1 MRGQYGGRAARV
13 NDNSGDPVEDESEPL
28 SAAESL
34 DLIARQHERTRR
46 ELRVSPARLFAVWSF
61 AWLVG
66 WGLVYLSDEKTAAL
80 LPGWVAGIVVG
91 VLMIGAIVYS
101 AWHGSKGSRGIRGPS
116 KRIGAMYGWT
126 WFLSYAGMC
135 LIDIRI
141 TKLLPEGS
149 DLVPLLW
156 SGTSLLLTGTI
167 YLAGGTLWQDLR
179 QYFLGGWIIVCSGAS
194 VLVGVPGNFL
204 VLSLAGGGGFAVA
217 ALVYTVRPRD

>member
-1 MRGQYGGRAARV
+1 V
-13 NDNSGDPVEDESEPL
+13 NDESGDPVEDESEPL

-34 DLIARQHERTRR
+34 ALIARQHERTRR
-46 ELRVSPARLFAVWSF
+46 ELRVSPARLFAVWAF
-61 AWLVG
+61 TWLAG
-66 WGLVYLSDEKTAAL
+66 WGLVYLSDEKTAGL
-80 LPGWVAGIVVG
+80 LPGWAAGLVVG
-91 VLMIGAIVYS
+91 LLMVAAIVYS
-101 AWHGSKGSRGIRGPS
+101 AWHGSKGGRGIRGPS
-116 KRIGAMYGWT
+116 RRTGALYGWM
-126 WFLSYAGMC
+126 WFISYTGMT

-167 YLAGGTLWQDLR
+167 YLAGGILWQDVR